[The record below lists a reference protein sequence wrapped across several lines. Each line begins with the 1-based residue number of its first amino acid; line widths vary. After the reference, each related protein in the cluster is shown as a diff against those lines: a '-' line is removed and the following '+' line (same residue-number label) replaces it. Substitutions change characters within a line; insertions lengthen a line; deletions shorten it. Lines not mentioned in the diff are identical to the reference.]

1 MNKHLV
7 AFGSILLIT
16 CTPFVFAAS
25 SQDLTVRGVITPSAC
40 DTQITGGGVV
50 DFGKMS
56 AKELNAE
63 QYTPLPRQ
71 TVQLSVSCE
80 GPTLFT
86 LNTIDNRPG
95 SSANHPHW
103 HGLGMTAEGEK
114 IGGAG
119 FNLYNPLAD
128 NLPAQ
133 TINSSDGGTTWQ
145 LGTQLNP
152 TVLTAV
158 AINNVPVPVAVRQFH
173 ANLRLNTH
181 IAPSDNLTLLDEVPV
196 DGHATVQLMYL

>member
-7 AFGSILLIT
+7 ALGSVLLIT
-16 CTPFVFAAS
+16 CAPPAVAAS

-40 DTQITGGGVV
+40 DTLITGGGVV

-56 AKELNAE
+56 AKELNAD

-103 HGLGMTAEGEK
+103 HGLGMTLEGEK

-119 FNLYNPLAD
+119 FNLHNPLAD

-133 TINSSDGGTTWQ
+133 TSIQAMAARPGSW
-145 LGTQLNP
+145 
-152 TVLTAV
+152 
-158 AINNVPVPVAVRQFH
+158 
-173 ANLRLNTH
+173 
-181 IAPSDNLTLLDEVPV
+181 APSSTPP
-196 DGHATVQLMYL
+196 Y